1 MKEFIISEAQSEKA
15 VLVGLVTPQQN
26 EQKVKEYLDELAF
39 LADTAGVEPV
49 KKFWQK
55 LDAPNSVT
63 FVGSGKLQE
72 IKEYVVENEI
82 GIVIFDDELSAKQL
96 RNIEKELQVKILDR
110 TNLILDIFALH
121 AKTNEAKLQVK
132 LAQNRYF
139 LPKLRQV
146 RETSNK
152 YGGAGVGMRG
162 PGETKLELDRRRLE
176 REIDLLKKEIGKI
189 KSQRQVGRRER
200 EKSGVKRVALVGY
213 TNAGK
218 SSLLNALTK
227 ENVYVENKYF
237 ATLDTTSRKLFLNG
251 ENIVI
256 TDTVGFISEL
266 PHELVDSFA
275 STLDEARESD
285 LVLHI
290 VDPTATSKDGS
301 ENYFQESMR
310 VTNKVLDD
318 IGATSNRLV
327 VYNKCDLLQT
337 RKKLAENE
345 IYVSAKT
352 KEGLDALKQKIAEML
367 KI

>member
-1 MKEFIISEAQSEKA
+1 MHSTAKETQKAIVVVVVTKSSESK
-15 VLVGLVTPQQN
+15 N
-26 EQKVKEYLDELAF
+26 RKLDEVTRLAESTGIEVVGAF
-39 LADTAGVEPV
+39 SQNV
-49 KKFWQK
+49 KDFNK
-55 LDAPNSVT
+55 ATVI
-63 FVGSGKLQE
+63 GSGKVAEIQQFLQE
-72 IKEYVVENEI
+72 RPVDVV
-82 GIVIFDDELSAKQL
+82 IVDYQLTGSQISNLSEAFST
-96 RNIEKELQVKILDR
+96 RVLDR
-110 TNLILDIFALH
+110 VGLILDIFALH

-132 LAQNRYF
+132 LAQNRYL

-176 REIDLLKKEIGKI
+176 REIDLLKKEIEKI

-251 ENIVI
+251 ENIVV

-318 IGATSNRLV
+318 IGATRHRLV

-352 KEGLDALKQKIAEML
+352 KEGLDALKQKMAEML